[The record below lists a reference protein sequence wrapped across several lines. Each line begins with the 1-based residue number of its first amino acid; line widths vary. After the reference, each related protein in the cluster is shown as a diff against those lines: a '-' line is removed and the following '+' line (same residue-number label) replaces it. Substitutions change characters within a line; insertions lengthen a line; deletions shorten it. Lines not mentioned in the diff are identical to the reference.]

1 MEEIGII
8 FKDKNHE
15 NAFYH
20 FRDKMQLPHSDPE
33 RVALAYLLA
42 LNEDCRSH
50 INDLYDFEE
59 RIIIIEGLEKAWQT
73 HTSLKTARL
82 AFNLYNGYC
91 YDGQTYKGSDG
102 QERDLP
108 SEYYSPAHLFACSY
122 APYFWQAIKIR
133 YPEYSEE
140 E

>member
-1 MEEIGII
+1 MI
-8 FKDKNHE
+8 FKDNKHE
-15 NAFYH
+15 SYFYH
-20 FRDKMQLPHSDPE
+20 FIDKMKLRHSDPE

-59 RIIIIEGLEKAWQT
+59 RVILPEGLEQEWQT
-73 HTSLKTARL
+73 HTSLKTTRL

-102 QERDLP
+102 YEMDLP
-108 SEYYSPAHLFACSY
+108 SRYFTPVEIFCCSY
-122 APYFWQAIKIR
+122 APYYWQAIKIR
-133 YPEYSEE
+133 YPEYTEE
-140 E
+140 D

>member
-1 MEEIGII
+1 
-8 FKDKNHE
+8 
-15 NAFYH
+15 
-20 FRDKMQLPHSDPE
+20 MQLKHSDPE

-42 LNEDCRSH
+42 LNTDCRNH

-59 RIIIIEGLEKAWQT
+59 RIILVEGLEKAWQT

-91 YDGQTYKGSDG
+91 YDSQTYKGSDG

-122 APYFWQAIKIR
+122 APYFWQVIKIR

>member
-1 MEEIGII
+1 MEKNGII
-8 FKDKNHE
+8 FKDNKHE
-15 NAFYH
+15 NAFYY
-20 FRDKMQLPHSDPE
+20 FVDKMQLKHSDPE

-42 LNEDCRSH
+42 LNTDCRNH

-59 RIIIIEGLEKAWQT
+59 RGIIIEGLDKAWQT
-73 HTSLKTARL
+73 HTSLRTTRL

-102 QERDLP
+102 YEMDLP
-108 SEYYSPAHLFACSY
+108 SELYSPVYLFSCDLA
-122 APYFWQAIKIR
+122 AYFLEAIKLR
-133 YPEYSEE
+133 YPEYTEE